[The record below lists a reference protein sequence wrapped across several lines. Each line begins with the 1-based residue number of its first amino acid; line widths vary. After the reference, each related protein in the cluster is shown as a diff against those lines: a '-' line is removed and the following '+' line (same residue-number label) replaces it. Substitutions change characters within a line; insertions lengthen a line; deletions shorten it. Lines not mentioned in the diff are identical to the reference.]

1 MTSPAAFR
9 DRTNWSD
16 GYYELAIE
24 VGSNDDAR
32 IQAVLSA
39 LWSAADVH
47 GCFGRRDREPE
58 EQDPVPCTVDSLAEF
73 GHLSGRV
80 RLPTGHPTV
89 CGCVAIR
96 GGDESSDWLD
106 FYVPLGR
113 VRKVA
118 SSARRAGR
126 AASGACSRRAGRA
139 PAYWLYAGGRP
150 VRREC
155 VPGVE
160 RQAGLCGHG
169 LGALDKAGV
178 AYWDG
183 RPFFRSDV
191 MDEWLAAIG
200 TETFTST
207 SFSL

>member
-9 DRTNWSD
+9 DRTNWSE

-73 GHLSGRV
+73 GHLGGRV
-80 RLPTGHPTV
+80 RLPTGHLTV

-96 GGDESSDWLD
+96 GGDESSDW
-106 FYVPLGR
+106 P
-113 VRKVA
+113 
-118 SSARRAGR
+118 
-126 AASGACSRRAGRA
+126 
-139 PAYWLYAGGRP
+139 
-150 VRREC
+150 
-155 VPGVE
+155 
-160 RQAGLCGHG
+160 
-169 LGALDKAGV
+169 
-178 AYWDG
+178 
-183 RPFFRSDV
+183 
-191 MDEWLAAIG
+191 
-200 TETFTST
+200 
-207 SFSL
+207 SFSLGVIGFEVSGCTDASAPAGRMPKTRDIGYLLPRGGVLHYGAANT